1 MKKIR
6 IILLSIF
13 VFVLF
18 LFTNKVYAANESE
31 YSKKLLYQDAT
42 INADGSVSVK
52 EVMWLNGEYNGGKR
66 EIEFNDS
73 SKYSFTGIY
82 SNFSGD
88 TDIYNATKISNVK
101 VFDISQEN
109 FNSIEDINNLE
120 KEFKKVEDAS
130 KGKYGVYTVTENGYE
145 VNVTIYCPSKKKKVL
160 YLEYTIE
167 NAVVVHNDVAELYWC
182 FLENDDYEVIYDY
195 KLVVHLP
202 QEDNNV
208 MVWSHGPATGYCSI
222 ADYKTLTLEDTNIAP
237 YKYETLRIMFDKTLV
252 PNATKLSNVN
262 GKEHIIKYENAMA
275 DPNTAEIETEKI
287 YIENRLNDLL
297 LELDEEPYIFLYNS
311 ANELLEKITWDDTLK
326 NQYKEKLNSY
336 KESVNQ
342 KWKNSV
348 DWEIESMIEFNTI
361 SQSSIDYLIKKIDEG
376 FDENAKLEY
385 YNKANELQEILNE
398 RILKMQQTTLK
409 IVTIL
414 YYVLGII
421 CILKLIKLF
430 FEKRSYYH
438 KYYRDFPSDDNAYI
452 IDYLMTKKVTSK
464 TFIVTILDLVSKGQI
479 SLEKNPNIENDIIF
493 VLKKD
498 TSTLTKVEKNVIELL
513 FNKIGSNNKCSMHEL
528 KNYGT
533 VRKNSDTMIKYLEKF
548 SKSVEEH
555 VRKKEYFKKDNK
567 FNNFLKKLINIICL
581 ISIILGFFIKGN
593 GYISVLNY
601 YLIIITLS
609 IIFKKIISFD
619 KNRTKKGQMEYS
631 KWLAHKRF
639 LKDFG
644 KFDEKALPEIILWDR
659 YFVTAVILDCANQVL
674 DKMEIS
680 VVDYE
685 ALDELQSMLW
695 QYIHYQNMKTLQRS
709 LNSLMN
715 KATAYSRVTIS
726 SSSGSGGRDHTY
738 SSGGGFGGGSASG
751 GSGGGGGGWSRF

>member
-13 VFVLF
+13 VFILF
-18 LFTNKVYAANESE
+18 LFTNNVYAANESE

-262 GKEHIIKYENAMA
+262 GKEHIIKYENAMT

-287 YIENRLNDLL
+287 YIENRLNDLF

-311 ANELLEKITWDDTLK
+311 ANELLEKITWDNTLK
-326 NQYKEKLNSY
+326 NQYEEKLNSY
-336 KESVNQ
+336 KEAVNQ

-376 FDENAKLEY
+376 FDENGKLEY
-385 YNKANELQEILNE
+385 YKKANELQEILNE

-452 IDYLMTKKVTSK
+452 VDYLMNKEVTSK

-513 FNKIGSNNKCSMHEL
+513 FNKIGSNNKCSMNEL

-644 KFDEKALPEIILWDR
+644 KFDEKDLPEIILWDR

-695 QYIHYQNMKTLQRS
+695 QYIHYQNMKNLQRS

-726 SSSGSGGRDHTY
+726 SRSGSGGRDHTY
-738 SSGGGFGGGSASG
+738 SSGGGFGGGSSSG

>member
-13 VFVLF
+13 VFILF
-18 LFTNKVYAANESE
+18 LFTNNVYAANESE

-88 TDIYNATKISNVK
+88 TDIYNATKISNIK

-109 FNSIEDINNLE
+109 FNSIEDINNIE
-120 KEFKKVEDAS
+120 KEFKQVESAS
-130 KGKYGVYTVTENGYE
+130 IGKYGVYTVTDNGRE
-145 VNVTIYCPSKKKKVL
+145 VNVTIYCPSKKKKVF
-160 YLEYTIE
+160 YIEYTIE

-182 FLENDDYEVIYDY
+182 FLENNDNEIIYDY

-222 ADYKTLTLEDTNIAP
+222 ANYKTLTLDDTNIAP
-237 YKYETLRIMFDKTLV
+237 YKYETIRIMFDKALV
-252 PNATKLSNVN
+252 PKATKLSNVN

-275 DPNTAEIETEKI
+275 DPNTAEIEKEKI

-297 LELDEEPYIFLYNS
+297 IDIEADSYISLYNS

-326 NQYKEKLNSY
+326 NEYKEKLTSY
-336 KESVNQ
+336 KEIVNQ
-342 KWKNSV
+342 KWKESV
-348 DWEIESMIEFNTI
+348 EWWYNYIIKYNDI
-361 SQSSIDYLIKKIDEG
+361 SQNSIDSLVEKIDEG
-376 FDENAKLEY
+376 FDEDAKKEY
-385 YNKANELQEILNE
+385 YAKANELQEILNE
-398 RILKMQQTTLK
+398 RILKMQQTTLR

-452 IDYLMTKKVTSK
+452 VDYLMNKEVTSK

-513 FNKIGSNNKCSMHEL
+513 FNKIGSNNKCSMNEL

-644 KFDEKALPEIILWDR
+644 KFDEKDLPEIILWDR

-738 SSGGGFGGGSASG
+738 SSGGGFGGGSSSG

>member
-13 VFVLF
+13 VFILF
-18 LFTNKVYAANESE
+18 LFTNNVYAANESE

-262 GKEHIIKYENAMA
+262 GKEHIIKYENAMT

-287 YIENRLNDLL
+287 YIENRLNDLF

-311 ANELLEKITWDDTLK
+311 ANELLEKITWDNTLK
-326 NQYKEKLNSY
+326 NQYEEKLNSY
-336 KESVNQ
+336 KEAVNQ

-452 IDYLMTKKVTSK
+452 VDYLMNKEVTSK

-513 FNKIGSNNKCSMHEL
+513 FNKIGSNNKCSMNEL

-644 KFDEKALPEIILWDR
+644 KFDEKDLPEIILWDR

-738 SSGGGFGGGSASG
+738 SSGGGFGGGSSSG